1 MNDKQESNT
10 TQAVI
15 DNLEYQNNNL
25 MLLVEALRIAV
36 IRLTE
41 DMQQDDLQRFMESCV
56 DEAYDVFGL
65 KE

>member
-56 DEAYDVFGL
+56 DEAYGVFGL